1 MAAAANRIVENRGG
15 ITVMDGGQVLGE
27 VALPIAGIMSDDSSA
42 QVMLHIGIDTVKLE
56 GKGFHALVAQGDHVD
71 AGQPLVE
78 VDFDAVRAAG
88 FDPTVFVI
96 VCERSENSTLRE
108 HASGPVAVKE
118 PVVWLSE

>member
-1 MAAAANRIVENRGG
+1 MGDGVAVVPQEGTVCAPVSGTVAALFPTEH
-15 ITVMDGGQVLGE
+15 
-27 VALPIAGIMSDDSSA
+27 ALGIMSDDSSA

-56 GKGFHALVAQGDHVD
+56 GKGFHALVAQGDHV
-71 AGQPLVE
+71 
-78 VDFDAVRAAG
+78 DAVRAAG

>member
-1 MAAAANRIVENRGG
+1 
-15 ITVMDGGQVLGE
+15 
-27 VALPIAGIMSDDSSA
+27 MSKKWEA
-42 QVMLHIGIDTVKLE
+42 VH
-56 GKGFHALVAQGDHVD
+56 
-71 AGQPLVE
+71 
-78 VDFDAVRAAG
+78 FDVVRAAG

>member
-1 MAAAANRIVENRGG
+1 
-15 ITVMDGGQVLGE
+15 MDGNGC
-27 VALPIAGIMSDDSSA
+27 S
-42 QVMLHIGIDTVKLE
+42 IGTHFLSYKPKLE